1 MLSCDK
7 KKQTL
12 GARFHA
18 RSCSSHQSPSPLP
31 AVPCSTP
38 PSCTQCPQ
46 LLMARAAQ
54 LWERSCSPVLSSLCC
69 PAFEADILDLAFA
82 HCDSAASGNQRSQL
96 LDRLHHGGAVWHCG
110 CKDTLLPGK
119 DFHIS
124 RGSCFTLH
132 MPRTSIISR
141 RKLWSGQNQT
151 TISSINMQRRQG
163 WRQEEFLTR
172 CKIVLKV
179 MDAIFAISGP
189 SVDNPLN
196 EGGDHPRKPPKVKLT
211 LLIDPKFQSKCM
223 KKKEDNLLHSLATRQ
238 NSVPN
243 AQLKI
248 TSLNRFNP
256 KQTSMVLLHLETG
269 NTTTD
274 MPALVPAC

>member
-82 HCDSAASGNQRSQL
+82 RCDSAASGNQRSQL
-96 LDRLHHGGAVWHCG
+96 LDWLHHGGVVWHCG

-132 MPRTSIISR
+132 MPRTSISSR

-172 CKIVLKV
+172 CKI
-179 MDAIFAISGP
+179 
-189 SVDNPLN
+189 
-196 EGGDHPRKPPKVKLT
+196 
-211 LLIDPKFQSKCM
+211 PKFQSKCM

-269 NTTTD
+269 NTTTN